1 MRLYITRHG
10 TTEWNI
16 EKRLQGWGD
25 SPLTEEGINRA
36 VSLGESLADVD
47 FDIIYTSPQK
57 RAMETAK
64 LIMGNKNIKIIT
76 HDGLKELRFGIWEGM
91 ELDEINE
98 KYPEEYY
105 LYRNRPELYIPIDG
119 ESFKDLFNRVES
131 FLEELKAVDYKNV
144 LIVTHGMTI
153 KTLITIIKGLT
164 LDEFSSLPVYTGT
177 ALNICEVK
185 GGKFELIVEGDISH
199 IKRYEKFDESY

>member
-64 LIMGNKNIKIIT
+64 LIMGNKNTKIIT

-199 IKRYEKFDESY
+199 IKGYEKFDESY

>member
-64 LIMGNKNIKIIT
+64 LIMGNKNTKIIT

-131 FLEELKAVDYKNV
+131 FLEELKAVDYRNV

-199 IKRYEKFDESY
+199 IKGYEKFDESY

>member
-64 LIMGNKNIKIIT
+64 LIMGNKNTKIIT

-119 ESFKDLFNRVES
+119 ESFKGLFNRVES

-199 IKRYEKFDESY
+199 IKGYEKFDESY

>member
-64 LIMGNKNIKIIT
+64 LIMGNKNTKIIT

-119 ESFKDLFNRVES
+119 ESLYIPAKIYS
-131 FLEELKAVDYKNV
+131 
-144 LIVTHGMTI
+144 IG
-153 KTLITIIKGLT
+153 
-164 LDEFSSLPVYTGT
+164 
-177 ALNICEVK
+177 
-185 GGKFELIVEGDISH
+185 
-199 IKRYEKFDESY
+199 